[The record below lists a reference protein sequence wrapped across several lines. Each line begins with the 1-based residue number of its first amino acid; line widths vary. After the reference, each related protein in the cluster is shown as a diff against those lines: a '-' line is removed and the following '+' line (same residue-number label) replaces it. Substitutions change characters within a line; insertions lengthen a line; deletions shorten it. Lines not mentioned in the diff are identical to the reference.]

1 MKFMNAV
8 LSLILLGALASTVTA
23 DDAVGESPH
32 AFSVN
37 VRIATEYLYRGI
49 SQSNE
54 DPALQGG
61 FDYAYEPL
69 GFYMGF
75 WASSIEFNA
84 MTTNTSSIETN
95 FYGGF
100 AGEFPI
106 GVSWDIGGL
115 YYYYPDTHEDIGA
128 DYNFV
133 ELYGNLGYSFEA
145 TLEPTLDIGFA
156 WSPDFYGE
164 DGGGLY
170 LHSKLSFTLPY
181 NFGVYTLFAYQEVD
195 GDLTSGPLGFD
206 YNHYAIGLTYEYSI
220 LTFDASWNDASV
232 DCGAGAICE
241 ALLFSVSSS
250 W

>member
-69 GFYMGF
+69 GLYMGF

-115 YYYYPDTHEDIGA
+115 YYYYPDTNEDIGA

-145 TLEPTLDIGFA
+145 TARTNAGYRLCLVARFLRRRWRRFVPAQQAQFHAALQLR
-156 WSPDFYGE
+156 
-164 DGGGLY
+164 GLY
-170 LHSKLSFTLPY
+170 PVRLP
-181 NFGVYTLFAYQEVD
+181 G
-195 GDLTSGPLGFD
+195 GR
-206 YNHYAIGLTYEYSI
+206 
-220 LTFDASWNDASV
+220 W
-232 DCGAGAICE
+232 
-241 ALLFSVSSS
+241 
-250 W
+250 